1 MRTTFQKRGFT
12 VIELLVV
19 LGIIGLMAAIAMVLF
34 SPSAAKG
41 RDARREEDIK
51 SLQGAL
57 NLYINQKGIYPVCAQ
72 ETAIDGSTD
81 CLSSLLLSD
90 GAIRAMPLDP
100 KYGGSGSCGGANSF
114 FYCYQSADGISYTI
128 RYFLE
133 TNSIKGKN
141 PGWQTVNP

>member
-1 MRTTFQKRGFT
+1 MGMALKKRGFT
-12 VIELLVV
+12 IIELLVV

-34 SPSAAKG
+34 SPAATKG

-51 SLQGAL
+51 SIQSAL
-57 NLYINQKGIYPVCAQ
+57 NLYINQKGTYPVCLQ
-72 ETAIDGSTD
+72 ETAIDGSND
-81 CLSSLLLSD
+81 CLSSLLLSE
-90 GAIRAMPLDP
+90 GAIKVMPFDP
-100 KYGGSGSCGGANSF
+100 KYTGSGSCGGANSF
-114 FYCYQSADGISYTI
+114 LYCYQSTDGISYTI